1 MDPISKEKTLERLT
15 KAQSVSII
23 ISDNSGFDG
32 LASGLGLYLSLTK
45 IGKNISVYAKHPTV
59 SDASKLYAVD
69 KIGRSGEGK
78 NLVINIDNAV
88 NTVDKVTYFLNHDK
102 LKIVI
107 HPLTGT
113 NGASTEQI
121 SFEHA
126 PSKSDL
132 RFVIGFKTAEELN
145 KEFVHEQTFS
155 SDSWTVSISLEEMN
169 QKFAHASVGN
179 PQATS
184 LSELT
189 ANLLRDLALPLDED
203 TAYNL
208 YTGIAHSTNNFDVAK
223 STPATLEIAS
233 WLIKFGAGR
242 ASFAQKSQPAY
253 ETPLS
258 SPVGSFPATSDSFK
272 QVDEVSIDQ
281 VEFEKSQKEW
291 LKPPKIYKGSKS
303 FDTEH

>member
-15 KAQSVSII
+15 KAQSVTII
-23 ISDNSGFDG
+23 VSDNSGFDG

-45 IGKNISVYAKHPTV
+45 LGKNISVYAKHPTV
-59 SDASKLYAVD
+59 GDASKLYAVD
-69 KIGRSGEGK
+69 KIGRSQGEK
-78 NLVINIDNAV
+78 NLVINVDNAV

-121 SFEHA
+121 SFEHT

-132 RFVIGFKTAEELN
+132 RFVIGFKTPEELN
-145 KEFVHEQTFS
+145 KEFIHEQTFS
-155 SDSWTVSISLEEMN
+155 PDSWTVSISLEEMN

-208 YTGIAHSTNNFDVAK
+208 YTGIAHSTNNFDAAK

-258 SPVGSFPATSDSFK
+258 SPTGSFPQTSDSFN
-272 QVDEVSIDQ
+272 QVDEVSVDQ

-303 FDTEH
+303 FDTEY